1 MSHTD
6 SAPLSPSLHGERLP
20 ETERVNKGS
29 LADAVIDLRAA
40 CLHPLN
46 ERSFRPE
53 MPLEN
58 TPTSLDVHPLLR
70 DLRSPTPIV
79 RLEAAR
85 ALRLFGKA
93 AAEATPILIEEI
105 KDPRNRRLAVSHLQA
120 LVLTLGEVGR
130 RDGVTFQALAD
141 ELGTPMVGEIA
152 RNALIEIGASAV
164 PHLVPALGGTRAR
177 AQHNAIMALQ
187 EIGVASVGPL
197 IRVLR
202 EGTSIERC
210 NATTVLA
217 GLGDRAVE
225 ALPALKTCARSW
237 WRPSVFW
244 AAREAL
250 RRIEA
255 SVVRPE

>member
-1 MSHTD
+1 MKSSTGV
-6 SAPLSPSLHGERLP
+6 APSLPSGWSP
-20 ETERVNKGS
+20 ESDRNVS
-29 LADAVIDLRAA
+29 RPVSDAVIDLRAA
-40 CLHPLN
+40 CLHPLA
-46 ERSFRPE
+46 EPMLKPE
-53 MPLEN
+53 NQLQIA
-58 TPTSLDVHPLLR
+58 PTSPDIRPLLQ

-85 ALRLFGKA
+85 ALSLFGKA
-93 AAEATPILIEEI
+93 AAEATPLLIEEI

-130 RDGVTFQALAD
+130 RDGETYQALAG

-152 RNALIEIGASAV
+152 RNALIEIGAGAI
-164 PHLVPALGGTRAR
+164 PHLLPALGGIRAR
-177 AQHNAIMALQ
+177 AQHNAIMALGA
-187 EIGVASVGPL
+187 IGAEVVGPL
-197 IRVLR
+197 IKVLR

-210 NATTVLA
+210 NATTVL
-217 GLGDRAVE
+217 GGFGDQAVE

>member
-1 MSHTD
+1 MPSGR
-6 SAPLSPSLHGERLP
+6 SPECDRNVSRP
-20 ETERVNKGS
+20 VS
-29 LADAVIDLRAA
+29 DAVVDLRAA
-40 CLHPLN
+40 CLHPLA
-46 ERSFRPE
+46 EPMLKPE
-53 MPLEN
+53 NQLQN
-58 TPTSLDVHPLLR
+58 APTSLDIRPLLQ

-120 LVLTLGEVGR
+120 FVLTLGEVGR
-130 RDGVTFQALAD
+130 RDGATYQALAK

-152 RNALIEIGASAV
+152 RNALIEIGAGAI
-164 PHLVPALGGTRAR
+164 PHLVPALGGVRVR
-177 AQHNAIMALQ
+177 AQHNAIMALGA
-187 EIGVASVGPL
+187 IGAEVVGPL
-197 IRVLR
+197 IKVLR

-217 GLGDRAVE
+217 GLGDQAVE